1 MKTYHLKPTWA
12 GHGVSATHG
21 FSNGTYGY
29 NASYPE
35 WQAGYSSNRF
45 HATAWEFDT
54 SAVQAAIDRGAKV
67 TEMYFDLQMSRLQ
80 DYTSWSLAYKAR
92 HQTDGLNGT
101 FTKLKKN
108 QEETYSSY
116 GDYLALVRN
125 GSQYGCSVVKEG
137 TSATSVDWVNRI
149 PIPVSSTQQYQ
160 GVPLYG
166 LTLSSY
172 NSSTTSRKYNIY
184 ESLETAELVI
194 VTDEVELTLTY
205 NANGGSGAPSEQKT
219 YGDPITISAVTP
231 SWIGHSF
238 QGWATTPTATQE
250 TYRPGGTITI
260 SQDTTLYAVWKLI
273 TYDVTYNANGGT
285 GAPARQ
291 VKTYGVPLQLTEDV
305 PAWTGHT
312 FQGWA
317 TSASGDVAYMPGDT
331 YSVNASQALYA
342 VWKLDQYTVSYHAN
356 GGTGAPAAQKKN
368 YNATIT
374 LSQTVPVYPGY
385 EFVKWNTDPYG
396 LGTDYQGGQSY
407 SANHDLDL
415 YAIWTPAGVRVNFN
429 ANGGACDTDYL
440 TLYPGQPYGELPQA
454 IYPGHTFDGWFTA
467 PVDGDQVLPTTIV
480 ETGEEHTLFAHW
492 TAAPSPG
499 RHAGEIYCKRNGRML
514 HGVLYTK
521 KDGVMLRGQFYTM

>member
-1 MKTYHLKPTWA
+1 MSKIYTAHAVLTSYYGTGSTLGRSPDGRGGKHSFTLNQITYT
-12 GHGVSATHG
+12 
-21 FSNGTYGY
+21 GY
-29 NASYPE
+29 FTGSRSS
-35 WQAGYSSNRF
+35 SSNRYGTLAEF
-45 HATAWEFDT
+45 EGLDGIDPSRITSITVTLTRDHNCYTNSTYGVNCYYSVPTGAVEASMYTGNSIITANRVST
-54 SAVQAAIDRGAKV
+54 SFKSTPTAD
-67 TEMYFDLQMSRLQ
+67 
-80 DYTSWSLAYKAR
+80 
-92 HQTDGLNGT
+92 TDGTQDFTFSASLFELIRSNGIAWYYRSGNDGRHIVI
-101 FTKLKKN
+101 K
-108 QEETYSSY
+108 
-116 GDYLALVRN
+116 D
-125 GSQYGCSVVKEG
+125 VVITVE
-137 TSATSVDWVNRI
+137 
-149 PIPVSSTQQYQ
+149 
-160 GVPLYG
+160 
-166 LTLSSY
+166 
-172 NSSTTSRKYNIY
+172 
-184 ESLETAELVI
+184 
-194 VTDEVELTLTY
+194 TDEVEHTLSY
-205 NANGGSGAPSEQKT
+205 DANGGSGAPSDQKT
-219 YGDPITISAVTP
+219 YGEPITISAVTP

-238 QGWATTPTATQE
+238 QGWATSSTATQE

-273 TYDVTYNANGGT
+273 TYDVTYNANGGI
-285 GAPARQ
+285 GAPSRQ
-291 VKTYGVPLQLTEDV
+291 EKTYGVSLQLTEDV
-305 PAWTGHT
+305 PTWTGHT

-331 YSVNASQALYA
+331 YSVNASLALYA
-342 VWKLDQYTVSYHAN
+342 VWKLDQYTVTYYAN
-356 GGTGAPAAQKKN
+356 GGSGAPAAQKKN